1 MNQTVFKR
9 YELKYRLNRR
19 QFAELL
25 NIMQTY
31 MKPDRYGKSTIQSL
45 YLDTPS
51 FLLAR
56 RSLEHPLYKEKLRV
70 RSYGL
75 AGPADPVFIELKK
88 KYESIVY
95 KRRVEMT
102 CEEAARYLYQGET
115 VMDTQIMREIDFC
128 RKRYEGLAPRVML
141 SYQREAWYGKE
152 DHELRI
158 TFDDRILWRDK
169 CLGMAD
175 GIFGAPLLKEDEVL
189 MEVKVAASM
198 PHWLVQFLSREKI
211 YKTSFS
217 KYGTAYQILS
227 TPYHFYDVGGKR
239 ICSDNTN
246 EFFCISCPR
255 NYLKKEGDKKYA

>member
-25 NIMQTY
+25 NIMQPY

-102 CEEAARYLYQGET
+102 CEEAARPFQY
-115 VMDTQIMREIDFC
+115 
-128 RKRYEGLAPRVML
+128 
-141 SYQREAWYGKE
+141 
-152 DHELRI
+152 RI
-158 TFDDRILWRDK
+158 
-169 CLGMAD
+169 
-175 GIFGAPLLKEDEVL
+175 
-189 MEVKVAASM
+189 SM
-198 PHWLVQFLSREKI
+198 
-211 YKTSFS
+211 
-217 KYGTAYQILS
+217 
-227 TPYHFYDVGGKR
+227 
-239 ICSDNTN
+239 
-246 EFFCISCPR
+246 
-255 NYLKKEGDKKYA
+255 